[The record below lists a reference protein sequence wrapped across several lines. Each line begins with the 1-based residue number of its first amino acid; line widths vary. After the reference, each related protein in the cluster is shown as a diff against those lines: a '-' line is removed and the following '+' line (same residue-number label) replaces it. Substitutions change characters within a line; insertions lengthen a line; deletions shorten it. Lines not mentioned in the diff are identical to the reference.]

1 MQLAHN
7 NQNMQPGMIQQI
19 PIQGSM
25 PQNMPQNMGVPQSH
39 PGMIAGQNINPKFLG
54 NMDQSQ
60 FWQWFDDQPSRQADE
75 TLAQSQ
81 FPTSKK
87 NARSD
92 LGGRSSELFVS
103 YTISQDP
110 TSEPANRSKKPAKEN
125 REPKHTIGRE
135 VGMGPRCTCISE
147 VAEPRL
153 KTNARAGLR
162 VY

>member
-103 YTISQDP
+103 YTISQDL
-110 TSEPANRSKKPAKEN
+110 TSEPANRSNLLCALKSRPRKIESRNIRSAEKSGWAPGAHAF
-125 REPKHTIGRE
+125 PKSLSRG
-135 VGMGPRCTCISE
+135 
-147 VAEPRL
+147 
-153 KTNARAGLR
+153 
-162 VY
+162 